1 MAPPTPIERNDM
13 YENMSR
19 PESPTIT
26 AMPLKKIARPAWA
39 TVVSTAPATLAPWA
53 SSSRKRPTMNSE

>member
-1 MAPPTPIERNDM
+1 M

-19 PESPTIT
+19 PERPTIT

-39 TVVSTAPATLAPWA
+39 TVASTAAATLAPPA

>member
-1 MAPPTPIERNDM
+1 M

-39 TVVSTAPATLAPWA
+39 TVDLDRLARRSAPRA

>member
-1 MAPPTPIERNDM
+1 MAPPMPIERSDM

-19 PESPTIT
+19 PESPTMT
-26 AMPLKKIARPAWA
+26 AMPLKKIARPAWL
-39 TVVSTAPATLAPWA
+39 TVVSTAVATVAPPA